1 MTASTN
7 EKFLGDKR
15 KRATFQNDIAKIEV
29 LACVYRDKQTD
40 RQMDIGK
47 FERGVHDVKTKKK
60 RYLIE

>member
-7 EKFLGDKR
+7 EKFLRD

-47 FERGVHDVKTKKK
+47 FERGVHDVKT
-60 RYLIE
+60 